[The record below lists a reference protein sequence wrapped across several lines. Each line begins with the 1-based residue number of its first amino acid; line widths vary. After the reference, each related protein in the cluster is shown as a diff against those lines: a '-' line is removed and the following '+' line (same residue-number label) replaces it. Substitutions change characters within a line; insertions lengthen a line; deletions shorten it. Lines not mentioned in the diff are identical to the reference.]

1 MLRHGLL
8 GPQQILSHLAYML
21 CGFKYGRHTNKKNK
35 GYLTRMKVARM
46 QQIGIRLVR
55 EELLAALYQPA
66 VSRLQA
72 HLLAGDQVVLLTG
85 TLDFI
90 ARPLAQALNIAEVSA
105 TLCVARDGCYR
116 LRTPSQHPFGA
127 SKAELA
133 QGICHRL
140 GLPLAAA
147 AAYADSYYDLPLLE
161 RIAEPVAVRPDPR
174 LRQIAMQRGWEIIDQ
189 QPSTVIP
196 LSPPPRP

>member
-21 CGFKYGRHTNKKNK
+21 CAIKHGRHTNKKNK

-46 QQIGIRLVR
+46 QQIGIRLVH
-55 EELLAALYQPA
+55 EELLAALYQP
-66 VSRLQA
+66 VVLRLQA
-72 HLLAGDQVVLLTG
+72 HLLVGDQVILLTG
-85 TLDFI
+85 TPEFI
-90 ARPLAQALNIAEVSA
+90 ARPLAQSLGIAEVSA
-105 TLCVARDGCYR
+105 TLCVARDGRYR

-140 GLPLAAA
+140 DLPLEAAV
-147 AAYADSYYDLPLLE
+147 AYADSWCDMPLLE
-161 RIAEPVAVRPDPR
+161 RVGEPVAVRPDRR
-174 LRQIAMQRGWEIIDQ
+174 LRRIAEQRGWEILDQ
-189 QPSTVIP
+189 PAGAVAP
-196 LSPPPRP
+196 LSRRL